1 LRECPFSHQQPDGH
15 PTNHARRERYRN
27 S

>member
-15 PTNHARRERYRN
+15 STNHARRERYRN